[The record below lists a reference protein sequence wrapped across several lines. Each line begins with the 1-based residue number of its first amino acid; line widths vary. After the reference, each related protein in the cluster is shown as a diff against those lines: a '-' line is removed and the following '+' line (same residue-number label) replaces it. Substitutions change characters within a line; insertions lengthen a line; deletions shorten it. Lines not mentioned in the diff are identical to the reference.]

1 MKKIKYLA
9 IIPARKGSKG
19 LPQKNK
25 IKLGDK
31 PLIEWTIQSAIN
43 STRVS
48 EIFISTDD
56 EEIIELS
63 KKYNVNLPFKR
74 PSSLANDN
82 SNISDVIMHVLNY
95 YDQNRIDVSNIVLLQ
110 PTTPFRT
117 SQDIDNAI
125 FEYEKSNAKRLISVS
140 EPIQHPYDFIYIEN
154 GKMRFL
160 NSENL
165 VGRQAYKKFYFV
177 DGGIYISEKKSF
189 YKTKTF
195 LLSDTKM
202 YIVNKSHSFD
212 IDNEFDFK
220 LGQAWLKFNKK

>member
-202 YIVNKSHSFD
+202 YTVNKSHSFD